1 MSPEVPNEKL
11 ALQVWW
17 SISWRAIPLSFIA
30 GSLIGGV
37 LGAVL
42 GSMGASVQS
51 IQTPAMIMGALV
63 GIYINVQVIKR
74 LMTKGFGDY
83 RLAVVRK

>member
-1 MSPEVPNEKL
+1 MSPEVPDEKL

-17 SISWRAIPLSFIA
+17 SISWRAIPISFIA
-30 GSLIGGV
+30 GSLIGTIV
-37 LGAVL
+37 GAIM
-42 GSMGASVQS
+42 GFMGASVQS
-51 IQTPAMIMGALV
+51 VQTPAMIMGALV
-63 GIYINVQVIKR
+63 GIYVNVQVIKY